1 MVKTKHLTPRRPVQW
16 HELKDPFCE
25 YHKRYGVE
33 YYAVEPSTY
42 YTLSLWRFR
51 AMHFILSGMAAA
63 ELRNVLLVDLR
74 DTIFQVGFEAS
85 AASLVA
91 LSCMLAGIHLPSC
104 K

>member
-1 MVKTKHLTPRRPVQW
+1 MQW
-16 HELKDPFCE
+16 HDLKDPFCE

-63 ELRNVLLVDLR
+63 ELRIVLLVDLR
-74 DTIFQVGFEAS
+74 DTIFQVRC
-85 AASLVA
+85 AASTSIPYRSLIQA
-91 LSCMLAGIHLPSC
+91 RW
-104 K
+104 